1 MKDDFSKRCSNAKEE
16 YRTKVT
22 RDYDNYLF
30 QPLGKLLALL
40 QKATNGTF
48 NYCEYASRRGGYFL
62 RKEKVSNKGTITT
75 TEDKSRTT
83 YSPERMGL
91 KSFLLLKME
100 MNGTEPGQ
108 AEEQQKEF
116 AHKWRRDDNFTEYC
130 GIFTLSRAGNT
141 TYGTPESALSG
152 ALSAS
157 ASISTLL
164 LVCVSIWGSLIL

>member
-22 RDYDNYLF
+22 SDYDNYLF

-40 QKATNGTF
+40 QKAGDGRF
-48 NYCEYASRRGGYFL
+48 NYCLYASRRGGYYL
-62 RKEKVSNKGTITT
+62 RKETVSNGTITT
-75 TEDKSRTT
+75 TEDTSRTEF
-83 YSPERMGL
+83 SPERMGL

-100 MNGTEPGQ
+100 MNDTEPGQ
-108 AEEQQKEF
+108 ELEQQKEF